1 MIGMRHCFAAGA
13 APSKP
18 PQFATILRQLDAIA
32 ALAGRNPQLQCTL
45 RKTARRARL
54 ARSQTRPFHHERN
67 RRTDMKV
74 TLTKITT
81 GIGLAALIAANVANA
96 AADPA
101 KPNQREEGIGI
112 ISGMAI
118 GAAAGGPLGAVAGA
132 AIGSLVGHRIDKKKQ
147 EVAVL
152 DQRLKES
159 DQTVTQLAA
168 ELRNSQERVAA
179 LSDEI
184 RSQPLPVAVRKSMRG
199 DILFRTND
207 STLNGDIEAQ
217 LTQLAEALAGVPDVV
232 VKLDGYADPRGTPGE
247 NLRLSGDR
255 AAAVKSALE
264 AGGID
269 SQRIVVVAHG
279 EDGVTT
285 PAGDFDGY
293 ALDRRVVITLEGE
306 GAQLAQS
313 SGDPALEP

>member
-1 MIGMRHCFAAGA
+1 M
-13 APSKP
+13 KP
-18 PQFATILRQLDAIA
+18 F
-32 ALAGRNPQLQCTL
+32 
-45 RKTARRARL
+45 
-54 ARSQTRPFHHERN
+54 TR
-67 RRTDMKV
+67 
-74 TLTKITT
+74 ITT
-81 GIGLAALIAANVANA
+81 GVGLAALIASNMANA
-96 AADPA
+96 AEDPA
-101 KPNQREEGIGI
+101 TPNQREEAIGI
-112 ISGMAI
+112 FSGMAV
-118 GAAAGGPLGAVAGA
+118 GAVAGGPFGAIAGA
-132 AIGSLVGHRIDKKKQ
+132 AIGSLVGHRIDKKKH

-184 RSQPLPVAVRKSMRG
+184 RSQPLPAAVRKTMRG

-207 STLNGDIEAQ
+207 STLNGDIESQ
-217 LTQLAEALAGVPDVV
+217 LSQLAQALAAVPDVV

-247 NLRLSGDR
+247 NLKLSGER

-269 SQRIVVVAHG
+269 AKRIVVVAHG

-306 GAQLAQS
+306 KAQVAQS
-313 SGDPALEP
+313 SDDPAIEP